1 MILKYYIEDFI
12 LLWNDDNIIFK
23 LIINFIIL
31 RTLRTINLLVT
42 LLISTILFINNNN
55 LQHINIIFRFWNNI

>member
-55 LQHINIIFRFWNNI
+55 LQHINIIFRCWNNI